1 MNYDISCQILLL
13 GNSTVGKTCL
23 IERYANGTFRE
34 EYINTS
40 GMDFYSKNV
49 IIDKK
54 NVYVKLWDTA
64 GQERFKALTP
74 SYLRNAEGVMVVFD
88 ITSSESFEGIKD
100 WLDSIKTYFGE
111 KSMTIPIIIV
121 GNKIDL
127 EDERDVEKNDAIKF
141 ANEYNYKYFE
151 VSAKTGEGVDDAISE
166 LIKQILSKKDNNV
179 EVTGERKSIKIQ
191 NIKGSNQNKNKC
203 C

>member
-34 EYINTS
+34 EYISTS

-141 ANEYNYKYFE
+141 ANEYRYKYFE